1 MGAEQPSDDIALW
14 RCAGVRKVRG
24 RCAGDASVV
33 GGVLRSVCDRMAEVV
48 DHTRC
53 HAPAVR
59 LLGSMLLL
67 RAAGRLPGSRPQV
80 LDAVLILLVIGHG
93 LFYPRRR
100 ESVGLRSFGRD
111 IMPDLAGLSRPA
123 GFADGSPG
131 NSRLMTEQRRFDLH
145 PTDEPDGST
154 AYEAS
159 LRPAGDSVTTSRDAT
174 SGDAPADAAPD
185 DEVLAN
191 VATHDRDDDF
201 DSGEDAGEDT
211 GTTGLARAGY
221 DPDAVSG
228 DTEAYRPQ

>member
-1 MGAEQPSDDIALW
+1 
-14 RCAGVRKVRG
+14 
-24 RCAGDASVV
+24 
-33 GGVLRSVCDRMAEVV
+33 
-48 DHTRC
+48 
-53 HAPAVR
+53 
-59 LLGSMLLL
+59 
-67 RAAGRLPGSRPQV
+67 
-80 LDAVLILLVIGHG
+80 
-93 LFYPRRR
+93 
-100 ESVGLRSFGRD
+100 
-111 IMPDLAGLSRPA
+111 
-123 GFADGSPG
+123 
-131 NSRLMTEQRRFDLH
+131 MTEQRRFDLH

-174 SGDAPADAAPD
+174 SGDAPADAAPE

-228 DTEAYRPQ
+228 DTAAYRPQ